1 MGVRRWGRSS
11 LVAVALL
18 MAVAG
23 CSDTGGGG
31 ADEVANVSGGK
42 PSAKSTTEQVKSE
55 LAEYIDGMRAWVG
68 CMREAGVDLPDP
80 DAKGNVKIDI
90 PSTQWKR
97 EPKYLRAQEKCTDK
111 HPSLSDSLE
120 KAQQPE
126 LTKEEKAKRH
136 EYATCMQDNGAPD
149 FPDVGEDGYFV
160 DENWDSTSAGAKSAG
175 RTCDKSVYGVDHS
188 TVAPKG

>member
-1 MGVRRWGRSS
+1 M
-11 LVAVALL
+11 AVL

-42 PSAKSTTEQVKSE
+42 PSAKTTTEQVESE

-90 PSTQWKR
+90 PATEWKR
-97 EPKYLRAQEKCTDK
+97 EPKYLRAQEKCVDK
-111 HPSLSDSLE
+111 QPSLSDSLE

-126 LTKEEKAKRH
+126 PTEEEKAKRR

-160 DENWDSTSAGAKSAG
+160 EENWDSTSAGAKSAS